1 MRRALITGASSGIG
15 REFAHIMAEDGWH
28 LVLTGRNRA
37 ALDSL
42 AAELGGGAEVMTFDL
57 AQPGAVAALAE
68 QATAGDLPLDAVFNN
83 AGFGTIGPFDGVDWQ
98 RQAEL
103 LQVNVVAATEL
114 VHRLL
119 PALRRRPRAYI
130 LNDASVAGFV
140 PGPFMAVYYASKAYL
155 LSLSEALAE
164 ELRGTPVTVTAL
176 CPGPTRTAFNQRA
189 GIGESGFSI
198 GAMDAKSV
206 AMIGYRAM
214 LAGDAIA
221 IAGWRNRA
229 LVQALRLAPR
239 AFVRRAVRRLQASRA

>member
-37 ALDSL
+37 ALDQL
-42 AAELGGGAEVMTFDL
+42 AEELGGAAVMTFDL
-57 AQPGAVAALAE
+57 AQPGAVAQLAE
-68 QATAGDLPLDAVFNN
+68 QVTAGDLPLDAVFNN
-83 AGFGTIGPFDGVDWQ
+83 AGFGTIGPFAELDWQ

-103 LQVNVVAATEL
+103 LQVNIIAATEL
-114 VHRLL
+114 AHRLL
-119 PALRRRPRAYI
+119 PSLKRRPRAYI

-155 LSLSEALAE
+155 LSWSEALAE

-176 CPGPTRTAFNQRA
+176 CPGPTRTAFNRRA
-189 GIGESGFSI
+189 GIGESGFSV
-198 GAMDAKSV
+198 GSMDAKSV

-214 LAGDAIA
+214 LAGDALA
-221 IAGWRNRA
+221 VAGWRNRA